1 MPNRVKRAIVILPEF
16 EGLDQIEQLRR
27 RFGPLASRI
36 APHINPT
43 TI

>member
-1 MPNRVKRAIVILPEF
+1 MPNRVKRAIVILPRF
-16 EGLDQIEQLRR
+16 EDRDRIDQLRR